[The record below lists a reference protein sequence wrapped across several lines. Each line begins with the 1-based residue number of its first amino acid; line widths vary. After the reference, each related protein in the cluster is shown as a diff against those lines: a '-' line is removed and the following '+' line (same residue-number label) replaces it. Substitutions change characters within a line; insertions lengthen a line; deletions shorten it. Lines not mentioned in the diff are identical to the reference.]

1 MPIANVRG
9 VSLNYEILGDRGPA
23 MALTPGGRNPIANV
37 RPYAEQ
43 MAAQGYRESQ
53 LDQSRRSQ
61 AGAIG
66 IMQLLPATAA
76 DPKVGIA
83 DITEAEANV
92 HAGVRYL
99 NFLRTHYF
107 DDPAID
113 RLNQTL
119 LALAAYNAGPARTR
133 GLREMAAAEGLDP
146 NRWFNNV
153 EVVIGEQIGMETT
166 TYVRNIYKYYVAYRL
181 IADARAAADSARQ
194 QVNPGGITP
203 TTRNE
208 RPLSV
213 MFSLMICRL
222 PPN

>member
-1 MPIANVRG
+1 LI
-9 VSLNYEILGDRGPA
+9 
-23 MALTPGGRNPIANV
+23 
-37 RPYAEQ
+37 
-43 MAAQGYRESQ
+43 AAQGYQESQ

-153 EVVIGEQIGMETT
+153 EVIAAREIGRETVQ
-166 TYVRNIYKYYVAYRL
+166 YVANIYKYYLTYRMAIEKL
-181 IADARAAADSARQ
+181 AARSEARRKS
-194 QVNPGGITP
+194 GIDD
-203 TTRNE
+203 
-208 RPLSV
+208 
-213 MFSLMICRL
+213 
-222 PPN
+222 